1 MRSEVWRSSVILRSH
16 LLVLIASSD
25 VLLDIDD
32 VALVRVKYGGFMSC
46 FVRISFGC
54 FVARS
59 KKRDSRAEA

>member
-1 MRSEVWRSSVILRSH
+1 M
-16 LLVLIASSD
+16 LIASSD